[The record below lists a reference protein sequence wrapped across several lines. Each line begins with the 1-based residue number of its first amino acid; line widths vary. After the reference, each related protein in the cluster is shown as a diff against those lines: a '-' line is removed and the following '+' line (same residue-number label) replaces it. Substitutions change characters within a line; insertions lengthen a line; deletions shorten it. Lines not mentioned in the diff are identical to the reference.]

1 MRFFSFLNRF
11 RSVKFM
17 PKKPEHPTIYPT
29 QTRSS
34 AIASF
39 ATIIATGAVRMAK
52 SEEIQTSVEPEIEQD
67 SVNKQT
73 SVCYTEIEMRSTAL
87 QLEMDI

>member
-1 MRFFSFLNRF
+1 
-11 RSVKFM
+11 M
-17 PKKPEHPTIYPT
+17 PKKPEYPTIYPK

-34 AIASF
+34 AIGTLAN
-39 ATIIATGAVRMAK
+39 IIATGAVRMAK

-73 SVCYTEIEMRSTAL
+73 SVCYNEIEMRL
-87 QLEMDI
+87 IPRQLEMDL